1 MRIEGVDIEAVFG
14 CVPENSVDNVAGLT
28 ALVGAEKAESIV
40 KATGFTTRRVA
51 PDGTDVIDLAL
62 PAAKRALEGTD
73 PADIGGIVAV
83 SFSNRDRFPALSA
96 RLQHELGLPTSI
108 AAYDISMACSG
119 WVYGLCSAAQM
130 VRLTGKKVLLVDGD
144 VQSAWTDRSDAN
156 TLAVMGDGASATLL
170 VPGDG
175 VWDFAFYT
183 DGGGADALRCRETIS
198 MDGFGVFRF
207 VAGPVR
213 KFLATFIQKSS
224 IPVGTDPSIPVGTDP
239 SIPVGTDPSIP
250 EGTDPSI
257 PEGTDPVFVPHQAN
271 MYMVRQLADAL
282 KLRDHTIG
290 SGAKYANTGSCSAAL
305 SMADGMD
312 GFSNASGRTP
322 VLIAGFG
329 AGLSAAAAA
338 TAVGNYKRGMLYHSA
353 LCGAVNES
361 PENAGR

>member
-51 PDGTDVIDLAL
+51 PEGTDVIDLAL

-73 PADIGGIVAV
+73 PADIGGIIAV
-83 SFSNRDRFPALSA
+83 SFSSRDRFPALSA
-96 RLQHELGLPTSI
+96 RLQHALCLPTSV

-170 VPGDG
+170 APGDG
-175 VWDFAFYT
+175 VWDFAFFT
-183 DGGGADALRCRETIS
+183 DGGGSDALRCRETIS

-213 KFLATFIQKSS
+213 KFLATLIQKSS
-224 IPVGTDPSIPVGTDP
+224 LPVGTDPSLPV
-239 SIPVGTDPSIP
+239 
-250 EGTDPSI
+250 
-257 PEGTDPVFVPHQAN
+257 GTDPVFVPHQAN

-282 KLRDHTIG
+282 KLRDRTIG
-290 SGAKYANTGSCSAAL
+290 SGAKYSNTGSCSAAL

-312 GFSNASGRTP
+312 GLLNASGRTP
-322 VLIAGFG
+322 ILIAGFG

-338 TAVGNYKRGMLYHSA
+338 TTVGAYRKG
-353 LCGAVNES
+353 VVEI
-361 PENAGR
+361 

>member
-14 CVPENSVDNVAGLT
+14 CVPGNSVDNVAGLT

-73 PADIGGIVAV
+73 PSDIGGIVAV

-96 RLQHELGLPTSI
+96 RLQHELALPTSI

-170 VPGDG
+170 APGDG

-213 KFLATFIQKSS
+213 KFLATFIQKFSL
-224 IPVGTDPSIPVGTDP
+224 PVGTDPSFPSLPV
-239 SIPVGTDPSIP
+239 
-250 EGTDPSI
+250 
-257 PEGTDPVFVPHQAN
+257 GTDPVFVPHQAN

-312 GFSNASGRTP
+312 GLLNASGRTP

-338 TAVGNYKRGMLYHSA
+338 TTVGSYRKG
-353 LCGAVNES
+353 VVEV
-361 PENAGR
+361 

>member
-51 PDGTDVIDLAL
+51 PEGTDVIDLAL

-73 PADIGGIVAV
+73 PSDIGGIIAV
-83 SFSNRDRFPALSA
+83 SFSRRDRFPALSA
-96 RLQHELGLPTSI
+96 RLQHALCLPTSV

-170 VPGDG
+170 APGDG

-213 KFLATFIQKSS
+213 KFLATFIQKSLL
-224 IPVGTDPSIPVGTDP
+224 PV
-239 SIPVGTDPSIP
+239 
-250 EGTDPSI
+250 GTDPSI

-312 GFSNASGRTP
+312 GLLNASGRTP

-338 TAVGNYKRGMLYHSA
+338 TTVGAYRKG
-353 LCGAVNES
+353 VVEV
-361 PENAGR
+361 

>member
-14 CVPENSVDNVAGLT
+14 CVPANAVDNVVGLT

-40 KATGFTTRRVA
+40 KATGFAMRRVA
-51 PDGTDVIDLAL
+51 SEGADVIDLAL
-62 PAAKRALEGTD
+62 PAAQRALKGTD

-83 SFSNRDRFPALSA
+83 SFSSRDRFPALSA
-96 RLQHELGLPTSI
+96 RLQHTLCLPTSI

-119 WVYGLCSAAQM
+119 WVYGLCSAVQM
-130 VRLTGKKVLLVDGD
+130 VRLTGRKVLLVDGD
-144 VQSAWTDRSDAN
+144 VQSAWTDSSDAN
-156 TLAVMGDGASATLL
+156 TLAVMGDGASAALL
-170 VPGDG
+170 APGDG
-175 VWDFAFYT
+175 VWDFVFYT

-213 KFLATFIQKSS
+213 KFLASFIQESELL
-224 IPVGTDPSIPVGTDP
+224 V
-239 SIPVGTDPSIP
+239 
-250 EGTDPSI
+250 
-257 PEGTDPVFVPHQAN
+257 GTDPVFVPHQAN

-282 KLRDHTIG
+282 NLKDRTIG

-312 GFSNASGRTP
+312 GLSNASGRTP

-338 TAVGNYKRGMLYHSA
+338 TAVGAYRKG
-353 LCGAVNES
+353 VVEV
-361 PENAGR
+361 

>member
-156 TLAVMGDGASATLL
+156 TLAVMGDGASAALL
-170 VPGDG
+170 APGDG
-175 VWDFAFYT
+175 DWDFAFYT

-213 KFLATFIQKSS
+213 KFLASFIQESALL
-224 IPVGTDPSIPVGTDP
+224 V
-239 SIPVGTDPSIP
+239 
-250 EGTDPSI
+250 
-257 PEGTDPVFVPHQAN
+257 GTDPVFVPHQAN

-282 KLRDHTIG
+282 KLKDRTIG

-312 GFSNASGRTP
+312 GLSDVSGRTP

-338 TAVGNYKRGMLYHSA
+338 TMVGAYRNGI
-353 LCGAVNES
+353 VEI
-361 PENAGR
+361 

>member
-14 CVPENSVDNVAGLT
+14 CVPANVVDNVVALT
-28 ALVGAEKAESIV
+28 ALLGAEKAESIV

-51 PDGTDVIDLAL
+51 SEGTDVIDLAL

-83 SFSNRDRFPALSA
+83 SFSSRDRFPALSA
-96 RLQHELGLPTSI
+96 RLQHALCLPTSI

-119 WVYGLCSAAQM
+119 WVYGLCSAVQM
-130 VRLTGKKVLLVDGD
+130 VKHTGKKVLLVDGD
-144 VQSAWTDRSDAN
+144 VQSAWTDSSDAN

-170 VPGDG
+170 APGDG
-175 VWDFAFYT
+175 VWDFAFFT

-213 KFLATFIQKSS
+213 KFLASFIQESALL
-224 IPVGTDPSIPVGTDP
+224 V
-239 SIPVGTDPSIP
+239 
-250 EGTDPSI
+250 
-257 PEGTDPVFVPHQAN
+257 GTDPVFVPHQAN

-282 KLRDHTIG
+282 KLRDRTIG

-312 GFSNASGRTP
+312 GLSNASGRTP
-322 VLIAGFG
+322 VLLAGFG

-338 TAVGNYKRGMLYHSA
+338 TTVGAYRKG
-353 LCGAVNES
+353 VVEV
-361 PENAGR
+361 

>member
-51 PDGTDVIDLAL
+51 PEGTDVIDLAL

-73 PADIGGIVAV
+73 PADIGGIIAV
-83 SFSNRDRFPALSA
+83 SFSSRDRFPALSA
-96 RLQHELGLPTSI
+96 RLQHALCLPTSV

-170 VPGDG
+170 APGDG

-224 IPVGTDPSIPVGTDP
+224 LPV
-239 SIPVGTDPSIP
+239 
-250 EGTDPSI
+250 
-257 PEGTDPVFVPHQAN
+257 GTDPVFVPHQAN

-282 KLRDHTIG
+282 KLRDRTIG
-290 SGAKYANTGSCSAAL
+290 SGAKYSNTGSCSAAL

-312 GFSNASGRTP
+312 GLLNASGRTP

-338 TAVGNYKRGMLYHSA
+338 TTVGAYRKG
-353 LCGAVNES
+353 VVEV
-361 PENAGR
+361 

>member
-14 CVPENSVDNVAGLT
+14 CVPADVVDNAVGLT

-73 PADIGGIVAV
+73 PAEVGGIVAV

-170 VPGDG
+170 APGDG
-175 VWDFAFYT
+175 VWDFAFFT
-183 DGGGADALRCRETIS
+183 DGGGSDALRCRETIS

-213 KFLATFIQKSS
+213 KFLATFIQESS
-224 IPVGTDPSIPVGTDP
+224 LPV
-239 SIPVGTDPSIP
+239 
-250 EGTDPSI
+250 
-257 PEGTDPVFVPHQAN
+257 GTDPVFVPHQAN

-282 KLRDHTIG
+282 KLRDRTIG
-290 SGAKYANTGSCSAAL
+290 SGAKYANTGSSSAAL

-338 TAVGNYKRGMLYHSA
+338 TTVGTYRKG
-353 LCGAVNES
+353 VVEV
-361 PENAGR
+361 

>member
-51 PDGTDVIDLAL
+51 PEGTDVIDLAL
-62 PAAKRALEGTD
+62 PAAKRALERTD
-73 PADIGGIVAV
+73 PADIGGIIAV
-83 SFSNRDRFPALSA
+83 SFSSRDRFPALSA
-96 RLQHELGLPTSI
+96 RLQHALCLPTSV

-170 VPGDG
+170 APGDG

-224 IPVGTDPSIPVGTDP
+224 LPVGTDPSIPV
-239 SIPVGTDPSIP
+239 
-250 EGTDPSI
+250 
-257 PEGTDPVFVPHQAN
+257 GTDPVFVPHQAN

-282 KLRDHTIG
+282 KLEDRTIG
-290 SGAKYANTGSCSAAL
+290 SGAKYSNTGSCSAAL

-312 GFSNASGRTP
+312 GLLNASGRTP

-338 TAVGNYKRGMLYHSA
+338 TTVGAYRKG
-353 LCGAVNES
+353 VVEV
-361 PENAGR
+361 

>member
-1 MRIEGVDIEAVFG
+1 M
-14 CVPENSVDNVAGLT
+14 
-28 ALVGAEKAESIV
+28 
-40 KATGFTTRRVA
+40 
-51 PDGTDVIDLAL
+51 IDLAL

-73 PADIGGIVAV
+73 PSDIGGIVAV

-96 RLQHELGLPTSI
+96 RLQYELGLPTSI
-108 AAYDISMACSG
+108 VAYDISMACSG

-170 VPGDG
+170 APGDG
-175 VWDFAFYT
+175 VWDFAFFT
-183 DGGGADALRCRETIS
+183 DGGGSDALRCRETIS

-213 KFLATFIQKSS
+213 KFLATFIQESS
-224 IPVGTDPSIPVGTDP
+224 LLV
-239 SIPVGTDPSIP
+239 
-250 EGTDPSI
+250 
-257 PEGTDPVFVPHQAN
+257 GTDPVFVPHQAN

-282 KLRDHTIG
+282 KLRDRTIG

-312 GFSNASGRTP
+312 GLSNASGRTP

-338 TAVGNYKRGMLYHSA
+338 TTVGTYRKG
-353 LCGAVNES
+353 VVEV
-361 PENAGR
+361 

>member
-62 PAAKRALEGTD
+62 PAAKRALERTD
-73 PADIGGIVAV
+73 PAEVGGIVAV

-108 AAYDISMACSG
+108 VAYDISMACSG

-170 VPGDG
+170 APGDG

-213 KFLATFIQKSS
+213 KFLATFIQESS
-224 IPVGTDPSIPVGTDP
+224 LLVGTDH
-239 SIPVGTDPSIP
+239 
-250 EGTDPSI
+250 
-257 PEGTDPVFVPHQAN
+257 VFVPHQAN

-282 KLRDHTIG
+282 KLRDRTIG

-361 PENAGR
+361 PENAEW

>member
-14 CVPENSVDNVAGLT
+14 CVPENSVDNVTGLT

-51 PDGTDVIDLAL
+51 PEGTDVIDLAL

-73 PADIGGIVAV
+73 PADIGGIIAV
-83 SFSNRDRFPALSA
+83 SFSSRDRFPALSA
-96 RLQHELGLPTSI
+96 RLQHALCLPTSV

-170 VPGDG
+170 APGDG

-213 KFLATFIQKSS
+213 KFLATLIQKSS
-224 IPVGTDPSIPVGTDP
+224 LSVGTDPSLPV
-239 SIPVGTDPSIP
+239 
-250 EGTDPSI
+250 
-257 PEGTDPVFVPHQAN
+257 GTDPVFVPHQAN

-282 KLRDHTIG
+282 KLRDRTIG

-312 GFSNASGRTP
+312 GLSNASGRTP

-338 TAVGNYKRGMLYHSA
+338 TMVGAYRNGI
-353 LCGAVNES
+353 VEI
-361 PENAGR
+361 

>member
-51 PDGTDVIDLAL
+51 PEGTDVIDLAL

-73 PADIGGIVAV
+73 PADIGGIIAV
-83 SFSNRDRFPALSA
+83 SFSSRDRFPALSA
-96 RLQHELGLPTSI
+96 RLQHALCLPTSV

-170 VPGDG
+170 APGDG

-213 KFLATFIQKSS
+213 KFLATLIQKSS
-224 IPVGTDPSIPVGTDP
+224 LPVGTDPSLPV
-239 SIPVGTDPSIP
+239 
-250 EGTDPSI
+250 
-257 PEGTDPVFVPHQAN
+257 GTDPVFVPHQAN

-282 KLRDHTIG
+282 KLRDRTIG
-290 SGAKYANTGSCSAAL
+290 SGAKYSNTGSCSAAL

-312 GFSNASGRTP
+312 GLLNVSGRTP

-338 TAVGNYKRGMLYHSA
+338 TTVGAYRKG
-353 LCGAVNES
+353 VVEV
-361 PENAGR
+361 

>member
-14 CVPENSVDNVAGLT
+14 CVPANAVDNVVALT
-28 ALVGAEKAESIV
+28 ALLGAEKAESIV

-51 PDGTDVIDLAL
+51 SEGTDVIDLAL

-83 SFSNRDRFPALSA
+83 SFSSRDRFPALSA
-96 RLQHELGLPTSI
+96 RLQHALCLPTSI

-170 VPGDG
+170 APGDG
-175 VWDFAFYT
+175 VWDFAFFT
-183 DGGGADALRCRETIS
+183 DGGGSDALRCRETIS

-213 KFLATFIQKSS
+213 KFLATFIRKSS
-224 IPVGTDPSIPVGTDP
+224 LPVGTDPSIPV
-239 SIPVGTDPSIP
+239 
-250 EGTDPSI
+250 
-257 PEGTDPVFVPHQAN
+257 GTDPVFVPHQAN

-282 KLRDHTIG
+282 KLKDRTIG

-312 GFSNASGRTP
+312 GLSNASGRTP

-338 TAVGNYKRGMLYHSA
+338 TTVGAYRKG
-353 LCGAVNES
+353 VVEV
-361 PENAGR
+361 

>member
-14 CVPENSVDNVAGLT
+14 CVPANAVDNVVALT
-28 ALVGAEKAESIV
+28 ALLGAEKAESIV

-51 PDGTDVIDLAL
+51 SEGTDVIDLAL

-83 SFSNRDRFPALSA
+83 SFSSRDRFPALSA
-96 RLQHELGLPTSI
+96 RLQHVLCLPTSI

-119 WVYGLCSAAQM
+119 WVYGLCSTVQM
-130 VRLTGKKVLLVDGD
+130 VKHTGKKVLLVDGD
-144 VQSAWTDRSDAN
+144 VQSAWTDSSDAN

-170 VPGDG
+170 APGAG

-213 KFLATFIQKSS
+213 KFLASFIQESALL
-224 IPVGTDPSIPVGTDP
+224 V
-239 SIPVGTDPSIP
+239 
-250 EGTDPSI
+250 
-257 PEGTDPVFVPHQAN
+257 GTDPVFVPHQAN

-282 KLRDHTIG
+282 KLKDRTIG

-312 GFSNASGRTP
+312 GLSDVSGRTP

-338 TAVGNYKRGMLYHSA
+338 TMVGAYRNGI
-353 LCGAVNES
+353 VEI
-361 PENAGR
+361 

>member
-14 CVPENSVDNVAGLT
+14 CVPADAVDNAAELT

-51 PDGTDVIDLAL
+51 HEGTDVIDLAL

-73 PADIGGIVAV
+73 PADVGGIVAV

-144 VQSAWTDRSDAN
+144 VQSAWTDSSDAN

-170 VPGDG
+170 APGAG

-213 KFLATFIQKSS
+213 KFLASFIQESALL
-224 IPVGTDPSIPVGTDP
+224 V
-239 SIPVGTDPSIP
+239 
-250 EGTDPSI
+250 
-257 PEGTDPVFVPHQAN
+257 GTDPVFVPHQAN
-271 MYMVRQLADAL
+271 MYMVRQLADAVQ
-282 KLRDHTIG
+282 LRDRTIG

-305 SMADGMD
+305 SMADGMV
-312 GFSNASGRTP
+312 GLENTSGRTP

-338 TAVGNYKRGMLYHSA
+338 TSVGAYRKGVVEA
-353 LCGAVNES
+353 
-361 PENAGR
+361 

>member
-14 CVPENSVDNVAGLT
+14 CVPANAVDNVVALT
-28 ALVGAEKAESIV
+28 ALLGAEKAESIV

-51 PDGTDVIDLAL
+51 SEGTDVIDLAL

-83 SFSNRDRFPALSA
+83 SFSSRDRFPALSA
-96 RLQHELGLPTSI
+96 RLQHALCLPTSI

-119 WVYGLCSAAQM
+119 WVYGLCSAVQM
-130 VRLTGKKVLLVDGD
+130 VKHTGKKVLLVDGD
-144 VQSAWTDRSDAN
+144 VQSTWTDSSDAN
-156 TLAVMGDGASATLL
+156 TLAVMGDGTSAALL
-170 VPGDG
+170 APGDG
-175 VWDFAFYT
+175 DWDFAFYT

-213 KFLATFIQKSS
+213 KFLASFIQESALL
-224 IPVGTDPSIPVGTDP
+224 V
-239 SIPVGTDPSIP
+239 
-250 EGTDPSI
+250 
-257 PEGTDPVFVPHQAN
+257 GTDPVFVPHQAN

-282 KLRDHTIG
+282 KLRNRTIG

-312 GFSNASGRTP
+312 GLSDVSGQTP

-338 TAVGNYKRGMLYHSA
+338 TMVGAYRNGI
-353 LCGAVNES
+353 VEI
-361 PENAGR
+361 

>member
-14 CVPENSVDNVAGLT
+14 CVPANAVDNVVALT
-28 ALVGAEKAESIV
+28 ALLGAEKAESIV

-51 PDGTDVIDLAL
+51 SEGTDVIDLAL

-83 SFSNRDRFPALSA
+83 SFSSRDRFPALSA
-96 RLQHELGLPTSI
+96 RLQHALCLPTSI

-119 WVYGLCSAAQM
+119 WVYGLCSAVQM
-130 VRLTGKKVLLVDGD
+130 VKHTGKKVLLVDGD
-144 VQSAWTDRSDAN
+144 VQSAWTDSSDAN
-156 TLAVMGDGASATLL
+156 TLAVMGDGASAALL
-170 VPGDG
+170 APGDG
-175 VWDFAFYT
+175 DWDFAFYT

-213 KFLATFIQKSS
+213 KFLASFIQESALL
-224 IPVGTDPSIPVGTDP
+224 V
-239 SIPVGTDPSIP
+239 
-250 EGTDPSI
+250 
-257 PEGTDPVFVPHQAN
+257 GTDPVFVPHQAN

-282 KLRDHTIG
+282 KLKDRTIG

-312 GFSNASGRTP
+312 GLSDVSGRTP

-338 TAVGNYKRGMLYHSA
+338 TMVGAYRNGI
-353 LCGAVNES
+353 VEI
-361 PENAGR
+361 

>member
-51 PDGTDVIDLAL
+51 PEGTDVIDLAL

-73 PADIGGIVAV
+73 PADIGGIIAV
-83 SFSNRDRFPALSA
+83 SFSRRDRFPALSA
-96 RLQHELGLPTSI
+96 RLQHALCLPTSV

-170 VPGDG
+170 APGDG

-224 IPVGTDPSIPVGTDP
+224 LPV
-239 SIPVGTDPSIP
+239 
-250 EGTDPSI
+250 
-257 PEGTDPVFVPHQAN
+257 GTDPVFVPHQAN

-282 KLRDHTIG
+282 KLRDRTIG
-290 SGAKYANTGSCSAAL
+290 SGAKYSNTGSCSAAL

-312 GFSNASGRTP
+312 GLLNASGRTP
-322 VLIAGFG
+322 ILIAGFG

-338 TAVGNYKRGMLYHSA
+338 TTVGAYRKG
-353 LCGAVNES
+353 VVEV
-361 PENAGR
+361 

>member
-62 PAAKRALEGTD
+62 PAAKRALEGTA
-73 PADIGGIVAV
+73 PSEVGGIVAV
-83 SFSNRDRFPALSA
+83 SFSSRDRFPALSA

-170 VPGDG
+170 APGDG
-175 VWDFAFYT
+175 VWDFAFFT
-183 DGGGADALRCRETIS
+183 DGGGSDALRCRETIS

-224 IPVGTDPSIPVGTDP
+224 LPVGTDPSIPV
-239 SIPVGTDPSIP
+239 
-250 EGTDPSI
+250 
-257 PEGTDPVFVPHQAN
+257 GTDPVFVPHQAN

-282 KLRDHTIG
+282 KLRDRTIG

-312 GFSNASGRTP
+312 GLSNASGRTP

-338 TAVGNYKRGMLYHSA
+338 TTVGAYRKG
-353 LCGAVNES
+353 VVEV
-361 PENAGR
+361 

>member
-51 PDGTDVIDLAL
+51 PEGTDVIDLAL

-83 SFSNRDRFPALSA
+83 SFSSRDRFPALSA
-96 RLQHELGLPTSI
+96 RLQHALCLPTSV

-170 VPGDG
+170 APGDG

-213 KFLATFIQKSS
+213 KFLATLIQKSS
-224 IPVGTDPSIPVGTDP
+224 LPVGTDPSLPV
-239 SIPVGTDPSIP
+239 
-250 EGTDPSI
+250 
-257 PEGTDPVFVPHQAN
+257 GTDPVFVPHQAN

-282 KLRDHTIG
+282 KLRDRTIG
-290 SGAKYANTGSCSAAL
+290 SGAKYSNTGSCSAAL

-312 GFSNASGRTP
+312 GLLNASGRTP
-322 VLIAGFG
+322 ILIAGFG

-338 TAVGNYKRGMLYHSA
+338 TTVGAYRKG
-353 LCGAVNES
+353 VVEV
-361 PENAGR
+361 

>member
-40 KATGFTTRRVA
+40 KATGFMTRRVA

-62 PAAKRALEGTD
+62 PVAKRALEGTD
-73 PADIGGIVAV
+73 PAEVGGIVAV

-170 VPGDG
+170 APGDG
-175 VWDFAFYT
+175 VWDFAFFT

-213 KFLATFIQKSS
+213 KFLATFIQKSLL
-224 IPVGTDPSIPVGTDP
+224 
-239 SIPVGTDPSIP
+239 PVGTDPSIP
-250 EGTDPSI
+250 ER
-257 PEGTDPVFVPHQAN
+257 TDPVFVPHQAN

-282 KLRDHTIG
+282 KLRDRTIG

-312 GFSNASGRTP
+312 GLLNASGRTP

-338 TAVGNYKRGMLYHSA
+338 TTVGAYRKG
-353 LCGAVNES
+353 VVEV
-361 PENAGR
+361 

>member
-14 CVPENSVDNVAGLT
+14 CVPANAVDNVAGLT

-51 PDGTDVIDLAL
+51 PEGTDVIDLAL

-83 SFSNRDRFPALSA
+83 SFSSRDRFPALSA
-96 RLQHELGLPTSI
+96 RLQHALCLPTSI

-119 WVYGLCSAAQM
+119 WVYGLCSAVQM
-130 VRLTGKKVLLVDGD
+130 VKHTSKKVLLVDGD
-144 VQSAWTDRSDAN
+144 VQSAWTDSSDAN
-156 TLAVMGDGASATLL
+156 TLAVMGDGASAALL
-170 VPGDG
+170 APGAG

-213 KFLATFIQKSS
+213 KFLASFIQESALL
-224 IPVGTDPSIPVGTDP
+224 V
-239 SIPVGTDPSIP
+239 
-250 EGTDPSI
+250 
-257 PEGTDPVFVPHQAN
+257 GTDPVFVPHQAN

-282 KLRDHTIG
+282 KLKDRTIG

-312 GFSNASGRTP
+312 GLSDVSGRTP

-338 TAVGNYKRGMLYHSA
+338 TMVGAYRNGI
-353 LCGAVNES
+353 VEI
-361 PENAGR
+361 

>member
-14 CVPENSVDNVAGLT
+14 CVPENFVDNVAGLT

-83 SFSNRDRFPALSA
+83 SFSSRDRFPALSA
-96 RLQHELGLPTSI
+96 RLQHALCLPTSI

-119 WVYGLCSAAQM
+119 WVYGLCSAVQM
-130 VRLTGKKVLLVDGD
+130 VKHTGKKVLLVDGD
-144 VQSAWTDRSDAN
+144 VQSAWTDSSDAN
-156 TLAVMGDGASATLL
+156 TLAVMGDGASAALL
-170 VPGDG
+170 APGDG
-175 VWDFAFYT
+175 DWDFAFYT

-213 KFLATFIQKSS
+213 KFLASFIQESALL
-224 IPVGTDPSIPVGTDP
+224 V
-239 SIPVGTDPSIP
+239 
-250 EGTDPSI
+250 
-257 PEGTDPVFVPHQAN
+257 GTDPVFVPHQAN

-282 KLRDHTIG
+282 KLRDRTIG
-290 SGAKYANTGSCSAAL
+290 SGAKYANTGSSSAAL

-361 PENAGR
+361 AKNAGR

>member
-213 KFLATFIQKSS
+213 KFLATFIQESS
-224 IPVGTDPSIPVGTDP
+224 LLV
-239 SIPVGTDPSIP
+239 
-250 EGTDPSI
+250 
-257 PEGTDPVFVPHQAN
+257 GTDPVFVPHQAN

-282 KLRDHTIG
+282 KLRDRTIG
-290 SGAKYANTGSCSAAL
+290 SGAKYANTGSSSAAL

-361 PENAGR
+361 PENAEW

>member
-14 CVPENSVDNVAGLT
+14 CVPGNSVDNVAGLT

-62 PAAKRALEGTD
+62 HAAKRALEGTD
-73 PADIGGIVAV
+73 PAEVGGIVAV

-170 VPGDG
+170 APGDG

-213 KFLATFIQKSS
+213 KFLATFIQESS
-224 IPVGTDPSIPVGTDP
+224 LLV
-239 SIPVGTDPSIP
+239 
-250 EGTDPSI
+250 
-257 PEGTDPVFVPHQAN
+257 GTDPVFVPHQAN

-282 KLRDHTIG
+282 KLRGRTIG
-290 SGAKYANTGSCSAAL
+290 RGAKYANTGSCSAAL

-338 TAVGNYKRGMLYHSA
+338 TTVGSYRKG
-353 LCGAVNES
+353 VVEV
-361 PENAGR
+361 